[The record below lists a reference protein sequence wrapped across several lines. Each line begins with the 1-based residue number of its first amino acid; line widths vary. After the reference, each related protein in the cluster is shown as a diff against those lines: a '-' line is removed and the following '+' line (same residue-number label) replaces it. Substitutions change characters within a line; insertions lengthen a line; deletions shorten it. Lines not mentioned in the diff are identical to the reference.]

1 MSMKVKTDLKA
12 GNLINDATALAQQ
25 SVDYVTGFVS
35 AANNQANDVV
45 GSVGNAATST
55 WNAVTGLFS

>member
-1 MSMKVKTDLKA
+1 MKVKTDLKA
-12 GNLINDATALAQQ
+12 GNLISDATALVQQ

-45 GSVGNAATST
+45 NSVGNAATSAYY
-55 WNAVTGLFS
+55 AVTGLFS